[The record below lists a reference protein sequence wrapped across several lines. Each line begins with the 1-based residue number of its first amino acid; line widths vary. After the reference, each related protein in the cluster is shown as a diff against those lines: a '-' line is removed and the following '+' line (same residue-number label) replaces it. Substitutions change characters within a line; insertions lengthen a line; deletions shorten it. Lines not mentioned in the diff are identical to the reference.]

1 MNSLKIFLLIGLIF
15 LDISSVKVGTKG
27 SKEKI
32 CKKLARPLREIQDLF
47 EAINDVN
54 SSIANHS
61 LDNVTKNMNLDDD
74 VENIYLLYSHYLS
87 QFKER
92 VVALNSTLPQSLLT
106 DCNTLLTTIITANNN
121 LEEYKKLAKE
131 TQKALN
137 KLMDGDF

>member
-1 MNSLKIFLLIGLIF
+1 M
-15 LDISSVKVGTKG
+15 KVTTKG
-27 SKEKI
+27 SKQKI

-47 EAINDVN
+47 DAINDVN

-61 LDNVTKNMNLDDD
+61 LDNITKNENLDDD
-74 VENIYLLYSHYLS
+74 VENIYLLYSHYLT

-92 VVALNSTLPQSLLT
+92 VVALNSTLPQSLIN
-106 DCNTLLTTIITANNN
+106 DCNTLLTTITTANNN
-121 LEEYKKLAKE
+121 LDEYKKLAKE

>member
-1 MNSLKIFLLIGLIF
+1 MKIIFLFTLLF
-15 LDISSVKVGTKG
+15 VLSACAKMTTKG
-27 SKEKI
+27 SKQKI
-32 CKKLARPLREIQDLF
+32 CRKLARPLREIQDLF

-61 LDNVTKNMNLDDD
+61 LDNVTKNANLDDD

-106 DCNTLLTTIITANNN
+106 DCNTLLTTITTANNN

>member
-1 MNSLKIFLLIGLIF
+1 MNSLKIITLFLIF
-15 LDISSVKVGTKG
+15 LYVSSAKMTTKG
-27 SKEKI
+27 SKQKI
-32 CKKLARPLREIQDLF
+32 CKKLQRPLREIQDLF
-47 EAINDVN
+47 EAIDDVN

-61 LDNVTKNMNLDDD
+61 LDNITKNAKLDGD
-74 VENIYLLYSHYLS
+74 VENLFLLYSAYLT

-92 VVALNSTLPQSLLT
+92 VIALNASLPQSLLE
-106 DCNTLLTTIITANNN
+106 DCATLLTTINTANSN

>member
-1 MNSLKIFLLIGLIF
+1 MKIIFLFTLLF
-15 LDISSVKVGTKG
+15 VLSACAKMTTKG
-27 SKEKI
+27 SKQKI
-32 CKKLARPLREIQDLF
+32 CRKLARPLREIQDLF

-106 DCNTLLTTIITANNN
+106 DCNTLLTTITTANNN

>member
-1 MNSLKIFLLIGLIF
+1 MNSLKIFTLFLIF
-15 LDISSVKVGTKG
+15 LYVSSVKMTTKG
-27 SKEKI
+27 SKQKI
-32 CKKLARPLREIQDLF
+32 CKKLQRPIREIQDLF

>member
-1 MNSLKIFLLIGLIF
+1 MQSLKIFLLIGLIF
-15 LDISSVKVGTKG
+15 LNISSVKVGRKG

-61 LDNVTKNMNLDDD
+61 LDNITKNENLEGN
-74 VENIYLLYSHYLS
+74 VQNIFLLYSTYLN
-87 QFKER
+87 QFKEK
-92 VVALNSTLPQSLLT
+92 VIALNESVPQSLLN
-106 DCNTLLTTIITANNN
+106 DCSTLLATINTANSN
-121 LEEYKKLAKE
+121 LEEYKKLAKD

>member
-1 MNSLKIFLLIGLIF
+1 M
-15 LDISSVKVGTKG
+15 
-27 SKEKI
+27 
-32 CKKLARPLREIQDLF
+32 
-47 EAINDVN
+47 
-54 SSIANHS
+54 
-61 LDNVTKNMNLDDD
+61 DNVTKNANLDDD

-106 DCNTLLTTIITANNN
+106 DCNTLLTTITTANNN